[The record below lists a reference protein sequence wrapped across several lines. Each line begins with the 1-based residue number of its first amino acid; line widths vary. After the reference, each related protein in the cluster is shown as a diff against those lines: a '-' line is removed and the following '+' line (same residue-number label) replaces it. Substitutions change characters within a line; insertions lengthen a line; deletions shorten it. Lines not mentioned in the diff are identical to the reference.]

1 MSKVYAFAVACLMLA
16 STAWGQ
22 FSSAQ
27 QTDDV
32 AEQRERIEAARQQ
45 KTMELDAKAAACW
58 SKFAVT
64 DCQNQVKTQRRAM
77 LADFR
82 RQEIRLN
89 DQERQQRA
97 AQQVQRN
104 RERAAE
110 WAERQTGNRSLTEAN
125 ADSPD
130 QRQERLNEKA
140 MNHQQRA
147 KAVAPI
153 VPVSKAPSGPDAQ
166 AVVRNRDAYA
176 EKLRAAEQR
185 RQERERRLLEKAN
198 SSAPLPPTPP

>member
-1 MSKVYAFAVACLMLA
+1 MSKVYTLAVACLMLV

-22 FSSAQ
+22 LTGAQ

-32 AEQRERIEAARQQ
+32 AQQRERIEAARQQ
-45 KTMELDAKAAACW
+45 KTVELDTQAAACW

-64 DCQNQVKTQRRAM
+64 DCLNKVKTQRRAM

-97 AQQVQRN
+97 AQQMQRN
-104 RERAAE
+104 REKAAE
-110 WAERQTGNRSLTEAN
+110 WAQRQTGNRSLTEAN

-130 QRQERLNEKA
+130 QRQERLNEKIVD
-140 MNHQQRA
+140 HQQRA
-147 KAVAPI
+147 KAVPSV
-153 VPVSKAPSGPDAQ
+153 VPASKAPSGLDART
-166 AVVRNRDAYA
+166 VVRNRDAYA
-176 EKLRAAEQR
+176 EKLRATEQR
-185 RQERERRLLEKAN
+185 RREREKRILEKA
-198 SSAPLPPTPP
+198 SSSVPLPTTPP